1 VLVCEGPA
9 GVDEVAEPT
18 GVVEG
23 EGPTELALEATPSVL
38 VCEGHDGPEPVH
50 DGDGPVELA
59 LEAPTPFVLV
69 CEGPADVDEGAG
81 PAEGDEADGPAD
93 TDEADGPGRVDEP
106 AEPAGVDG
114 PVELA
119 LEAPI
124 PSVLVCEGVA
134 ELPTGTEAV

>member
-1 VLVCEGPA
+1 
-9 GVDEVAEPT
+9 
-18 GVVEG
+18 VVEG
-23 EGPTELALEATPSVL
+23 EDPTELALEATPSVL

-50 DGDGPVELA
+50 DADGPVGLA
-59 LEAPTPFVLV
+59 LEAPIPFVLV
-69 CEGPADVDEGAG
+69 CEEPADVDEGDG
-81 PAEGDEADGPAD
+81 PAEADEADGPAEA
-93 TDEADGPGRVDEP
+93 DEADGPASVDE
-106 AEPAGVDG
+106 VDG

>member
-1 VLVCEGPA
+1 VLLETEEEPAGVDDGEGPTEPLPVEVLTPSVSVCEGPA
-9 GVDEVAEPT
+9 GVDEAAEPT

-38 VCEGHDGPEPVH
+38 VCEE
-50 DGDGPVELA
+50 
-59 LEAPTPFVLV
+59 
-69 CEGPADVDEGAG
+69 PADVDEGDG
-81 PAEGDEADGPAD
+81 PAEADEADGPAEA
-93 TDEADGPGRVDEP
+93 DEADGPASVDE
-106 AEPAGVDG
+106 VDG